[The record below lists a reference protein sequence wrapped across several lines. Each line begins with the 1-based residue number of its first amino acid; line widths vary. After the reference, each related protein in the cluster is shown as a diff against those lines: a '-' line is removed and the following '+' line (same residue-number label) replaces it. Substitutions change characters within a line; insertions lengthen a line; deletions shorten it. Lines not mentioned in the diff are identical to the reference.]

1 MLFRFIFFFSS
12 RRRHTRCALVTGV
25 QTCAL
30 PIYYIHDDRYYFA
43 PALTW
48 KPDEA
53 NELTV
58 LARWQKADTKNGAG
72 FLPAVGTLLP
82 NPNGRISP
90 SLYTGEP
97 NTNDYV
103 KTVASIGYDFRHDFG
118 GGTVFRQNVRFED
131 SKVDPTVMVVPWGYL
146 GDERT

>member
-1 MLFRFIFFFSS
+1 M
-12 RRRHTRCALVTGV
+12 
-25 QTCAL
+25 
-30 PIYYIHDDRYYFA
+30 
-43 PALTW
+43 
-48 KPDEA
+48 
-53 NELTV
+53 TV
-58 LARWQKADTKNGAG
+58 LTRWQKADTKNGAG

-118 GGTVFRQNVRFED
+118 AGTVFRQNVRFRSEEHT
-131 SKVDPTVMVVPWGYL
+131 SELQSLMRISYAVFCLKKKKNT
-146 GDERT
+146 